1 MHSVW
6 NYLRMKI
13 RHIVVPIYKDRSYY
27 SWNILKLKNGRYIT
41 NWNISKKVP
50 VEMQQESKACVD
62 NLLCN
67 MKFMHTHTHT
77 IYYKLFWIVP
87 FQQIVWITVA
97 FSKWALRC
105 HFIKFSSKTISCVA
119 IIIRADIVL
128 LVNAF

>member
-41 NWNISKKVP
+41 NWNISKKYPLKCNRNPRHVWTIYF
-50 VEMQQESKACVD
+50 VIWS
-62 NLLCN
+62 LC
-67 MKFMHTHTHT
+67 THTHT
-77 IYYKLFWIVP
+77 IYYILFWIVP
-87 FQQIVWITVA
+87 FQQIVWVTVA
-97 FSKWALRC
+97 FCKWALRW
-105 HFIKFSSKTISCVA
+105 HFMKFSSKTISCVA
-119 IIIRADIVL
+119 IIIWADIVL